1 MIRAAVGFFI
11 FGLLALFLGANNIA
25 GLSIE
30 MGKTILVIFL
40 VCAVLSFL
48 ASVITGRKQKSLS

>member
-11 FGLLALFLGANNIA
+11 FGLLAIFLGANNIA

-30 MGKTILVIFL
+30 MGKTLLVVF
-40 VCAVLSFL
+40 VACAVLSFL
-48 ASVITGRKQKSLS
+48 ASVVTGRRGKSLK

>member
-25 GLSIE
+25 GISIE
-30 MGKTILVIFL
+30 MGRTILALFI

-48 ASVITGRKQKSLS
+48 ASLVTGRGRRSQE

>member
-11 FGLLALFLGANNIA
+11 FGLLAIFLGANNIA

-30 MGKTILVIFL
+30 MGKTLLLVFL
-40 VCAVLSFL
+40 GCAVLSFL
-48 ASVITGRKQKSLS
+48 ASVVTGRGAKSLK

>member
-1 MIRAAVGFFI
+1 MIRAAVGFFV
-11 FGLLALFLGANNIA
+11 FGLLAIFLGANNIA

-30 MGKTILVIFL
+30 MGKTILVVFI

-48 ASVITGRKQKSLS
+48 ASVVTGSSRRSLT